1 MLGLRT
7 AFGGGQGPNIGKQ
20 VVIILG
26 VWIVA
31 KSCINRNTPPPAGTG
46 VALYSR
52 PKMIVH

>member
-31 KSCINRNTPPPAGTG
+31 KSSINRNTPPPAGTG
-46 VALYSR
+46 VALYAR
-52 PKMIVH
+52 PKMIMH